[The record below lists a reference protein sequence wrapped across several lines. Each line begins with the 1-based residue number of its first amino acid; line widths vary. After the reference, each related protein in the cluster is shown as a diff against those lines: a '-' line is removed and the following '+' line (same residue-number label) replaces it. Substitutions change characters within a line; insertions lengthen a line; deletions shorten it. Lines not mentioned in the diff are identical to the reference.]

1 MIDDFLIRAVLA
13 GVGVALAAGPLG
25 AFVVWR
31 RMAYFGDA
39 TAHAAILGV
48 ALALAFSMNIY
59 IGVLAVA
66 LAMAGS
72 IAALS
77 GRGHSMDATLGV
89 LAHAALAIGLVAI
102 SFVRGVRVDLEA
114 FLFGDILAIG
124 ARDLWVIWGGAGA
137 VIALLMWRWQALL
150 TSTLSEE
157 LARSEGID
165 PRRERLILTLAMA
178 LVVAVSLK
186 VVGALLIGAML
197 IIPAAAARSLSRTP
211 EAMALIAVALGCIS
225 VFAGL
230 WSSAQYDT
238 PAGASIVAAA
248 AALYVISRL
257 RRAPS

>member
-1 MIDDFLIRAVLA
+1 MIDDFLIRALLA

-59 IGVLAVA
+59 IGVLAIA

-102 SFVRGVRVDLEA
+102 SFVKGARVDLEA

-124 ARDLWVIWGGAGA
+124 MSDLWVIWIGAGA
-137 VIALLMWRWQALL
+137 VWALLLWRWQALL
-150 TSTLSEE
+150 TATLSEE

-197 IIPAAAARSLSRTP
+197 IIPAAAARSLSKTP
-211 EAMALIAVALGCIS
+211 EAMAMFAVALGCIS
-225 VFAGL
+225 VLAGL
-230 WSSAQYDT
+230 GASAQYDT

-248 AALYVISRL
+248 AVLYALTRL